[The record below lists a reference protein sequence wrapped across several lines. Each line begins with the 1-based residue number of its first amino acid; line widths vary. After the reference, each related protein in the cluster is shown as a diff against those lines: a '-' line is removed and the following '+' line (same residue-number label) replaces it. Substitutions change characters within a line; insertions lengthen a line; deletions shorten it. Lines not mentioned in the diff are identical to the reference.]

1 MTTQHQADLES
12 QLEKLMKLVSP
23 RVGLIR
29 RLTRLTR
36 NAEEPNPPVI
46 YQALLSH
53 FNFRTATELE
63 RSGGGKGETETQSR
77 LSAIG
82 EALERY
88 CAHHY
93 HPSWFRRAPFAAIHQ
108 PGDQAAGQSALSPAD
123 CVLFSEEQYN
133 RPGFPYVRFDPWQT
147 MSWLRGWTLPERREL
162 WVPAALTFL
171 NYFGDTPQE
180 YLCSST
186 SNGLAAGPDL
196 ESALLGGFYELVERD
211 AMIVNWMNRL
221 PAPRVDCGALGGLS
235 QTIIRHYRR
244 SGIEV
249 VVFHLATD
257 IPIPVMMAMAIDRS
271 GRGPAAVAGLGC
283 DLNPAQA
290 IRKSL
295 LELCQVHPGEAA
307 KFANRSA
314 QSQLHSYHEVRTL
327 EDHSS
332 FFASPERMAELS
344 FLLDNQRTSSLGEIA
359 DFSSGDTAA
368 DLTTVIRLL
377 NQAGCRTAF
386 AEITSPDL
394 SDFPVRV
401 VRAFATGLQ
410 PIHFGYGEERLGGH
424 RLFNVA
430 RIMGVDHHV
439 RTVADLNL
447 CPHPLG

>member
-1 MTTQHQADLES
+1 MTTHRQADPGF
-12 QLEKLMKLVSP
+12 QLETLLKLVSP

-29 RLTRLTR
+29 RLTRLAR
-36 NAEEPNPPVI
+36 SAEEPNPPVI
-46 YQALLSH
+46 YQALLAH

-63 RSGGGKGETETQSR
+63 RSGGGKGETETESI

-88 CAHHY
+88 CAQHY
-93 HPSWFRRAPFAAIHQ
+93 HPTWFRRAPFADISQ
-108 PGDQAAGQSALSPAD
+108 TALSPVE
-123 CVLFSEEQYN
+123 CVLYAKAQYH
-133 RPGFPYVRFDPWQT
+133 RPGFPFAPFNPWQPL
-147 MSWLRGWTLPERREL
+147 SWLRGWTLPERHEI
-162 WVPAALTFL
+162 WVPASLVYL

-196 ESALLGGFYELVERD
+196 DGALLGGFYELVERD
-211 AMIVNWMNRL
+211 ALIVNWMNRL
-221 PAPRVDCGALGGLS
+221 PAPRVDCAALSGLS

-257 IPIPVMMAMAIDRS
+257 IPIPVMMALAIDRS

-295 LELCQVHPGEAA
+295 LELCQVRPGEAA
-307 KFANRSA
+307 KFAIRPTQA
-314 QSQLHSYHEVRTL
+314 PLQGYHEVRTL

-332 FFASPERMAELS
+332 FFARPEQTGELS
-344 FLLDNQRTSSLGEIA
+344 FLLDHPRTSSPTEIA
-359 DFSSGDTAA
+359 DFSSGDTAT
-368 DLTTVIRLL
+368 DLATVIRLL

-386 AEITSPDL
+386 AEITTPDL

-424 RLFNVA
+424 RLFTVA
-430 RIMGVDHHV
+430 RAMGFDHRV
-439 RTVADLNL
+439 RTIAELNL